1 MENKRFTDFYEA
13 YTFLENHQM
22 IKSYT
27 EYNGDLKGFEINN
40 FRECL
45 DIEVVKVN
53 PETSTLEI
61 EEDKLHLNTKTEI
74 WLEFGSWNEEVNS
87 SCHDYDLDCGGD
99 SFEEAIINLANL
111 VDEFY
116 DENTGEKIKS
126 SY

>member
-1 MENKRFTDFYEA
+1 MENKRFSDFYEA

-27 EYNGDLKGFEINN
+27 KHNEDLKGFEINN

-61 EEDKLHLNTKTEI
+61 EEDKLYLNTKTEI
-74 WLEFGSWNEEVNS
+74 WLEFGGWNEEVNS
-87 SCHDYDLDCGGD
+87 ACHDYDLDCGGD

-116 DENTGEKIKS
+116 DESTGKKIKS